1 MMKYL
6 FVDYNYRSM
15 VLYLKIQ
22 SSLTVTLSLQLIP
35 LGVEVVVQ

>member
-1 MMKYL
+1 MMKSL

-22 SSLTVTLSLQLIP
+22 SSLTVTLSLQIP